1 MIDGGEEHDAF
12 SRLGRLARQAAEL
25 PVDPRQ
31 AHLDATGRRRLMVAT
46 EDRLPVR
53 HGWRSRPLLV
63 AGLASLAIAAAGG
76 LYLHWQARALTYRV
90 EGGAILAA
98 NYVEAKSDAR
108 ANVKFSDGTEID
120 ARPGARLRIDETRS
134 DGARV
139 FVERGTA
146 AARVKHRERSR
157 WMFVAG
163 PFDVRVIGTKF
174 DLNWDPD
181 AQAVSLTLHEGAVEV
196 HSPVGQSHCVV
207 RAGQRFRAS
216 LRTGTMTLENIEPSI
231 ARAPASIPPSATE
244 ASEVRANPTR
254 ERDARAKPAARAAPK
269 GRTSELAPPREW
281 TKLVRSGAFQAVVDA
296 ALATD
301 LDALLSQ
308 RSAAEVRALADAARY
323 TNKSDLAERSL
334 LALRTRF
341 PRSSHSASAA
351 FLLGRTSESRG
362 QFERAE
368 RWYRQYAD
376 ESPSGEYTADALAGR
391 MRSVAGHSG
400 DAAAEALAR
409 EYVRRFPRGVHV
421 EAAKRL
427 SRQP

>member
-1 MIDGGEEHDAF
+1 MIDGGEERDAF
-12 SRLGRLARQAAEL
+12 AQLGRLAREAAGA
-25 PVDPRQ
+25 PVDPRE
-31 AHLDATGRRRLMVAT
+31 DATGRRRLMVAT

-53 HGWRSRPLLV
+53 RFRYASRVRPLWL
-63 AGLASLAIAAAGG
+63 AGFASLAIAAAGG

-98 NYVEAKSDAR
+98 NYVEAKPDTR

-216 LRTGTMTLENIEPSI
+216 LRTGTMTLENIEQSV
-231 ARAPASIPPSATE
+231 ARAPASTPPAWEPTE
-244 ASEVRANPTR
+244 ARASQAP
-254 ERDARAKPAARAAPK
+254 EPRAKPVGRATSSKSRA
-269 GRTSELAPPREW
+269 SELAPPREW
-281 TKLVRSGAFQAVVDA
+281 MKLVRSGAFQAVVDA
-296 ALATD
+296 ALSTD
-301 LDALLSQ
+301 LDTLLSQ

-323 TNKSDLAERSL
+323 TNKNDLAERSL
-334 LALRTRF
+334 LALRERF
-341 PRSSHSASAA
+341 PHSRDSAAAA

-376 ESPSGEYTADALAGR
+376 ESPSGEYAADALAGR

-400 DAAAEALAR
+400 DVAAEALAR